1 MRLGSLG
8 VFDAVLVCR
17 LQSGEHTNIG
27 ETIFERQNS
36 CQIVRCSVPLQSYQL
51 CASSIRHLEGAC
63 VWSSKRDGLVDD
75 GVVVMLYE
83 QERKGVVV
91 EKGNKKHKEIVG
103 FSGG

>member
-1 MRLGSLG
+1 
-8 VFDAVLVCR
+8 
-17 LQSGEHTNIG
+17 LQTSIWRTHEHRRQ
-27 ETIFERQNS
+27 FERQNS
-36 CQIVRCSVPLQSYQL
+36 CQFVRCSVPLQSYQL

-63 VWSSKRDGLVDD
+63 VSSSKREGLVDD

-103 FSGG
+103 YSGG